1 MECACVDVGRIQ
13 SDISLREPHLALPD
27 RQQAFLRRADSN
39 SQRLWFLWDDS
50 YQCGCCGGC
59 MYLDHYIQRDDTP
72 YQLQTSRYFS
82 HDATGSPLSQP
93 ILSPSQD
100 QTTIPLAPL
109 PTALTFDNLS
119 AIEHL
124 HTVLLSH
131 HQFIKS
137 TQDSTPRQNIT
148 LEEGKVSNGERLE
161 LIHDE
166 ENLSQDSEGSF
177 VSAQTSL
184 DSYASFSDDDK
195 FKSLQNSP
203 KGPDRYSRHSRKM
216 SRNEIII
223 TDEQRKE
230 STLQSRR
237 HHQKPH
243 SLANYQNVL
252 DTYKC
257 HFKVL
262 RIASTIP
269 SQEST
274 PLKESSRSTRR
285 SGLLLLGESPEE
297 SGVLHPSP
305 WHSGQKRRQSRVLK
319 KQGPWFVLEIP
330 EISHSSMG
338 YLPFVLPNSMDP
350 SVNSSN
356 VRVSHYF
363 MEGGRNQQ
371 EDRTLAFLSV
381 SVNVIG
387 NLGILISPPAATV
400 LNRYGWMDRL
410 VK

>member
-1 MECACVDVGRIQ
+1 M
-13 SDISLREPHLALPD
+13 
-27 RQQAFLRRADSN
+27 
-39 SQRLWFLWDDS
+39 WFLWNDS

-59 MYLDHYIQRDDTP
+59 VYLDHYIQRDDTP
-72 YQLQTSRYFS
+72 YQFQTSRYFS
-82 HDATGSPLSQP
+82 HDVTASQMSQP
-93 ILSPSQD
+93 TLSPSQEHM
-100 QTTIPLAPL
+100 TTPLASL
-109 PTALTFDNLS
+109 PMALTFDNLS

-124 HTVLLSH
+124 HTLLLSH

-137 TQDSTPRQNIT
+137 TQDSTSEQNNT

-166 ENLSQDSEGSF
+166 ENSSQDSEGSF

-184 DSYASFSDDDK
+184 DSYASFSDDEK

-203 KGPDRYSRHSRKM
+203 KGPDRHSRHSRRM
-216 SRNEIII
+216 SRNEIIV
-223 TDEQRKE
+223 TDEQRKD
-230 STLQSRR
+230 LPPQNRR
-237 HHQKPH
+237 HHQKTH

-252 DTYKC
+252 DTYRC

-262 RIASTIP
+262 RIASTVR

-274 PLKESSRSTRR
+274 PLGESSRTTQR
-285 SGLLLLGESPEE
+285 SGLLLPGESPIYKGQE
-297 SGVLHPSP
+297 SGVLYPSP

-330 EISHSSMG
+330 EISHSSIG

-350 SVNSSN
+350 SVKSSN
-356 VRVSHYF
+356 VRVGHYF
-363 MEGGRNQQ
+363 MEGERNEQ
-371 EDRTLAFLSV
+371 EDSTLAFLSV

-400 LNRYGWMDRL
+400 LNRYEWMDGDRL

>member
-1 MECACVDVGRIQ
+1 MECACVDVGKIQ

-27 RQQAFLRRADSN
+27 RQQAFLRRADST

-59 MYLDHYIQRDDTP
+59 VYLDHYIQRDDTP
-72 YQLQTSRYFS
+72 YHFQTSRYFA
-82 HDATGSPLSQP
+82 HDVAASQMSQP
-93 ILSPSQD
+93 TLSPSQEH
-100 QTTIPLAPL
+100 TTIPLAPL
-109 PTALTFDNLS
+109 PTTLTFDNLS
-119 AIEHL
+119 TIEHL
-124 HTVLLSH
+124 HMLLLSH

-137 TQDSTPRQNIT
+137 TQDSTSRQNIT

-166 ENLSQDSEGSF
+166 ENSSQDSEGSF

-184 DSYASFSDDDK
+184 DSYASFSDDEK

-203 KGPDRYSRHSRKM
+203 KGPDRHSRHSRRM
-216 SRNEIII
+216 SRNENIV
-223 TDEQRKE
+223 TDEQRKDL
-230 STLQSRR
+230 TPQNRR

-269 SQEST
+269 GQ
-274 PLKESSRSTRR
+274 ESSRSTRR
-285 SGLLLLGESPEE
+285 SGLLLPGESPIYKGED
-297 SGVLHPSP
+297 SVLHPSP

-330 EISHSSMG
+330 EISHSSIG
-338 YLPFVLPNSMDP
+338 YLPFVLPNSTDP

-363 MEGGRNQQ
+363 MEGERNEQ

-400 LNRYGWMDRL
+400 LNRYG
-410 VK
+410 